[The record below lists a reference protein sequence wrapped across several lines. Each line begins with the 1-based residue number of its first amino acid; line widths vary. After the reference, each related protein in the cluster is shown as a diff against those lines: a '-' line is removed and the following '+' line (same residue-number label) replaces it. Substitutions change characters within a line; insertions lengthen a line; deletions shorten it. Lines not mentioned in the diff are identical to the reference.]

1 MKKKVLLF
9 SLAIFT
15 SLSLFAGDVLT
26 LSNKMVFEGKVI
38 NIKDCDIV
46 FKTDGDKYII
56 PSSDILSIQFE
67 NTDNKIYTDYLKQ
80 SENDPNKCLQGR
92 LDAENYHGK
101 KGGHFVLG
109 VLFGPFAMIGT
120 ALSEPTPEKG
130 KMTYMLSKNKE
141 QFNDPEYLMC
151 YKKKAK
157 SQLIGSEA
165 LGWGAW
171 ILFLLVL

>member
-1 MKKKVLLF
+1 MKKIILLSLF
-9 SLAIFT
+9 SITCLD
-15 SLSLFAGDVLT
+15 LFAGDVLT
-26 LSNKMVFEGKVI
+26 LNNKMVFEGKVT
-38 NIKDCDIV
+38 NIKDCEVV
-46 FKTDGDKYII
+46 FKTDGDKFVI
-56 PSSDILSIQFE
+56 PSSDVFSIQFE

-80 SENDPNKCLQGR
+80 SEIDPNKCLQGR

-101 KGGHFVLG
+101 KGGHFLLG

-120 ALSEPTPEKG
+120 ALAEPTPEKG
-130 KMTYMLSKNKE
+130 KMTYMLSKNKD

-151 YKKKAK
+151 YKKKAR

-171 ILFLLVL
+171 VLFLLVL